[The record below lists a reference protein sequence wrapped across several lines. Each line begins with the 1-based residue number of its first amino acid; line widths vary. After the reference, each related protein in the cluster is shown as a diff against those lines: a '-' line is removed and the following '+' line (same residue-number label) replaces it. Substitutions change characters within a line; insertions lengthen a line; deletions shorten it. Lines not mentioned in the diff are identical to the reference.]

1 MSGTGRTGTRQ
12 FHVSVQRRM
21 KTAGTWLSVLSAL
34 MLFFSTATAA
44 LASPSAQEL
53 AHWSE
58 PMRIPEY
65 HNPLS
70 PPKLAAGRDGT
81 VHAFELG
88 GRGGVE
94 FAIYHREWTLD
105 AGWSRPV
112 DILLPPFLGV
122 APSLQD
128 VLLTSDDELLLIF
141 YAGGQEGG
149 DLYLSSANVASA
161 NTSVAWS
168 QPVAL
173 NAEASTV
180 ATGRLFQTQDGRIH
194 LVYGGQRFGVGLY
207 EMVSTD
213 DGTNWSQSR
222 LIWRSSSQEV
232 WPDSIWFAEDDAAH
246 LHIVWDTVSSL
257 GQVPEIRYARQD
269 LSTGEW
275 SHSSTLAARETE
287 QELLASPTIIFH
299 DGKLLTVYQDGF
311 PPTRWMRISSDY
323 GDSWRPPARL
333 FPHVGGYGD
342 AVMLEDSL
350 DRLHMVLGNR
360 FPSPETYGMWYSR
373 MIDNQWS
380 PLTPIV
386 SGPGT
391 DSFGPCCPSAV
402 VVEGNILLAT
412 WAHNVSQEFLTG
424 AWFSYAVLP
433 DAPRVVGSPYPTATP
448 LATEAVAAT
457 QPGEPGITAT
467 PTAVPGGVPADNPTS
482 LPGGENPAIAVLVGL
497 LPVLLLVGVFLVS
510 ARQRAKSATEEGEAA
525 NRTFEKVKSPDQT
538 DGSRS

>member
-1 MSGTGRTGTRQ
+1 MSGTSRDGSGRYRPS
-12 FHVSVQRRM
+12 HHQRMRP
-21 KTAGTWLSVLSAL
+21 ASAVLSAL
-34 MLFFSTATAA
+34 AALTLFFSTATAA
-44 LASPSAQEL
+44 LAFPSVQQA

-70 PPKLAAGRDGT
+70 PPKMVADREGT

-88 GRGGVE
+88 GRGGSE

-105 AGWSRPV
+105 AGWSRPI

-128 VLLTSDDELLLIF
+128 VLLTDRDDMLLIF
-141 YAGGQEGG
+141 YAGDQEGG

-168 QPVAL
+168 QPIAL
-173 NAEASTV
+173 NAEASAV
-180 ATGRLFQTQDGRIH
+180 ATGRLFQTKDGRIH

-207 EMVSTD
+207 ELVSI
-213 DGTNWSQSR
+213 DGGVNWSPPR
-222 LIWRSSSQEV
+222 MIWRSNSEEV
-232 WPDSIWFAEDDAAH
+232 WPDSIWFAEDDSAH
-246 LHIVWDTVSSL
+246 LHVVWDTVTSR

-269 LSTGEW
+269 QSTGAW
-275 SHSSTLAARETE
+275 SHVSALAVRETE
-287 QELLASPTIIFH
+287 EELLASPTIIFH

-311 PPTRWMRISSDY
+311 PPTRWMRISNDY
-323 GDSWRPPARL
+323 GESWRPPARL

-350 DRLHMVLGNR
+350 GRLHMVLGNR
-360 FPSPETYGMWYSR
+360 FPAPETYGMWYSR
-373 MIDNQWS
+373 MVDNQWS
-380 PLTPIV
+380 PLTPII
-386 SGPGT
+386 SGPGS

-402 VVEGNILLAT
+402 VVDGNILLAT

-433 DAPRVVGSPYPTATP
+433 DAPHIVGSPYPTVTP
-448 LATEAVAAT
+448 TTTQAVLT
-457 QPGEPGITAT
+457 VETGEPAMTTT
-467 PTAVPGGVPADNPTS
+467 PTPVPGGVPADNPTS
-482 LPGGENPAIAVLVGL
+482 LPGGENPAVAVLVGL
-497 LPVLLLVGVFLVS
+497 VPVLLLVGLFLV
-510 ARQRAKSATEEGEAA
+510 ATRQRAGSSDDQSEAA
-525 NRTFEKVKSPDQT
+525 SQT
-538 DGSRS
+538 VDDRK